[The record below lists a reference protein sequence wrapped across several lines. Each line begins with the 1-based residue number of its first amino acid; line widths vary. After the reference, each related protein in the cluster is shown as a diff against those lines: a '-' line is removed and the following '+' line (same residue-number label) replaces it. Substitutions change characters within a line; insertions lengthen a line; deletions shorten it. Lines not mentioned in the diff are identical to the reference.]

1 MSRLNKI
8 VRQTMLF
15 IIVSTTVLFIGARAR
30 NLHRTMHWSN
40 NIVDNIVYSAVCTTL
55 LTILFTQCNTTLLT
69 ICLHSA
75 ARHCWQY
82 CLQSAVRHCWQ
93 YCLQC
98 RAALCKRYC
107 QHSAAQHCWQYCLHS
122 ATRHCW
128 QHIVDATT
136 CMWQYLFTEK
146 VPMQTSSIY
155 HPHKC

>member
-98 RAALCKRYC
+98 RAALCKQYC
-107 QHSAAQHCWQYCLHS
+107 QHM
-122 ATRHCW
+122 
-128 QHIVDATT
+128 QHIVDATI
-136 CMWQYLFTEK
+136 CMHVTVFIHWKSYPCRHHQYTI
-146 VPMQTSSIY
+146 PTSVNTGSLCRLKRIS
-155 HPHKC
+155 